1 MRINHAARHSFEH
14 LSAGRRCPR
23 HRQKLISE
31 ELTIVTMPHFGLIDE
46 SLDPAEASLLR
57 ARLHV
62 RGANIRLERGQI
74 ADAVAAFYDA
84 FSTAMELHLL
94 TGPDELKQVTDDR
107 SAFMILR
114 SVGIIDSS
122 TPMEEFDLLEDALER
137 AIEGDVQEI
146 NMTRFLNTIEP
157 LLERLGIIPFDN
169 SSLPQAESVT
179 T

>member
-1 MRINHAARHSFEH
+1 MAHDSVGAPGSVGSCSH
-14 LSAGRRCPR
+14 
-23 HRQKLISE
+23 HREKLISTL
-31 ELTIVTMPHFGLIDE
+31 LTIVIMPHFGLIDE
-46 SLDPAEASLLR
+46 SLDPAEAALLR

-84 FSTAMELHLL
+84 FSTAMELHLI
-94 TGPDELKQVTDDR
+94 TGPDELRQITDDR
-107 SAFMILR
+107 SAFMMLR
-114 SVGIIDSS
+114 SVGVIDSS
-122 TPMEEFDLLEDALER
+122 TPIEEFDILEDALER
-137 AIEGDVQEI
+137 AIEGNPQEI
-146 NMTRFLNTIEP
+146 DITEFLNIIEP